1 MAARLIRVLPSCRWL
16 DSAGVNPAL
25 VIRERGESMELIG
38 LLALMGALI
47 APALILPVM
56 FVIAL
61 VKD

>member
-1 MAARLIRVLPSCRWL
+1 
-16 DSAGVNPAL
+16 
-25 VIRERGESMELIG
+25 MELIG